1 MKKILGIVGFN
12 ILLIGF
18 LLTFANVFSIAV
30 VQIFNLQKPKQY
42 AQSHLFPN
50 YRDDP
55 ETAQV
60 HFTEYDNITKGY
72 YESYYVWRRPAMAR
86 ETINISEDGLRRTF
100 KPEGANPK
108 ASVAFFGGSTMWG
121 TGAPDDGTI
130 PSFFAK
136 AMPSYE
142 AINFGETGYTA
153 HQSLNLFLR
162 RLYEGIQ
169 PEVVVSYDGVNDV
182 WNKCRREHTPFSHNR
197 EYEMRTILKEGSA
210 DNPESFGFLMQPLV
224 NFAGKVSRTL
234 ASRNHASG
242 ATSPYDCDENPEKAE
257 QIARFLL
264 ADWKVMKMLVEGYGG
279 TFVPILQPQA
289 YGSKTNLDHL
299 DLSEA
304 LGRQYAAVYPKVLE
318 LLPKEFPELQENF
331 ADLRHALDHDD
342 YFYIDWCHLSPNG
355 NEIIA
360 KEMAAI
366 VQKRAGDGGSKL
378 SMAQ

>member
-1 MKKILGIVGFN
+1 MKKILSVIGFN

-18 LLTFANVFSIAV
+18 FLFLANVLSIAAI
-30 VQIFNLQKPKQY
+30 QIFNMQKPKQY

-50 YRDDP
+50 YKDDP
-55 ETAQV
+55 EAARK

-72 YESYYVWRRPAMAR
+72 YESYYVWRRPEMKL
-86 ETINISEDGLRRTF
+86 ETINISADGIRRTF
-100 KPEGANPK
+100 HPEGAEPT
-108 ASVAFFGGSTMWG
+108 ATAAFFGGSTMWG
-121 TGAPDDGTI
+121 TGAADDGTI
-130 PSFFAK
+130 PSYFAR

-153 HQSLNLFLR
+153 HQSLNLFMR
-162 RLYEGIQ
+162 RLYEGFR

-182 WNKCRREHTPFSHNR
+182 WNKCRREHTAYSHNR
-197 EYEMRTILKEGSA
+197 EYEMRTILKEGSP
-210 DNPESFGFLMQPLV
+210 DNPESFGFLAQPLI

-234 ASRNHASG
+234 TSWRNASG
-242 ATSPYDCDENPEKAE
+242 ATSPYECDENPEKAE

-279 TFVPILQPQA
+279 VFIPILQPQA
-289 YGSKTNLDHL
+289 YGSKTRLEHL
-299 DLSEA
+299 DLGKS
-304 LGRQYAAVYPKVLE
+304 LGRQYDAVYPKILE

-331 ADLRHALDHDD
+331 VDLRQALDQDD

-360 KEMAAI
+360 EEMAAL
-366 VQKRAGDGGSKL
+366 VRARADDGASQL
-378 SMAQ
+378 SMAE

>member
-1 MKKILGIVGFN
+1 MKKTLSVIGSN
-12 ILLIGF
+12 ILILGF
-18 LLTFANVFSIAV
+18 LLTLANVLSIAV
-30 VQIFNLQKPKQY
+30 VKLYNLQKPKQY

-50 YRDDP
+50 YKDDP
-55 ETAQV
+55 EAARL

-72 YESYYVWRRPAMAR
+72 YESYYVWRRPAMAY
-86 ETINISEDGLRRTF
+86 ETINVSEDGLRRTV
-100 KPEGANPK
+100 KPEDAEPS
-108 ASVAFFGGSTMWG
+108 ATVAFFGGSTMWG
-121 TGAPDDGTI
+121 TGASDDGTI

-153 HQSLNLFLR
+153 HQSMNLFLR
-162 RLYEGIQ
+162 RLFEGFR

-182 WNKCRREHTPFSHNR
+182 WNKCRREHTPYSHNR

-210 DNPESFGFLMQPLV
+210 DNPESFGFLVQPLI

-234 ASRNHASG
+234 ASRSASSG

-257 QIARFLL
+257 QVARFLL

-279 TFVPILQPQA
+279 TFIPILQPQA

-299 DLSEA
+299 DLSES
-304 LGRQYAAVYPKVLE
+304 LGRQYEAVYPKIIE
-318 LLPKEFPELQENF
+318 LLPREFPELQGMF
-331 ADLRHALDHDD
+331 ADLRQALDHDD

-355 NEIIA
+355 NEIMA

-366 VQKRAGDGGSKL
+366 VEERISNGASKL